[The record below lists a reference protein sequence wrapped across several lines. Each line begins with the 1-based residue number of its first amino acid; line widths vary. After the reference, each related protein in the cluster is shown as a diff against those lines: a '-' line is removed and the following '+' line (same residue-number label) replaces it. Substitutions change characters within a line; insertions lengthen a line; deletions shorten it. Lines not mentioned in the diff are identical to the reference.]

1 MPVSHGKAVRR
12 FPKAGFIELGQR
24 QAWAAVVL
32 LAFCV
37 ALGRLRSPYGQQSVL
52 FMKKS
57 VGILSGLAIA
67 IAVAITAG
75 AWYTG
80 KQLPAELDNALVRS
94 NAELKK
100 ALVSTGGSMS
110 IERVS
115 LEQHFFSSTAQYRL
129 KARDINLGE
138 GEVVNFDVGVTDQI
152 EHGPFPW
159 SRVKA
164 LKLMPVLAVSNS
176 TLQKDDATAP
186 WFAAAGEQAPV
197 SAQTSLGYD
206 GNVVSQIQLAP
217 VKLDEADGNSLD
229 FSGMQLQVSGDQEG
243 KASRFHGQA
252 DRFVMKLV
260 RDDQPPATFELNG
273 LKVGGQLAATAHE
286 AIYVGNVDLALAE
299 TKVTLGPKQQ
309 VLVVKGLEQ
318 NALQTLDGPDTVGGR
333 VEYKVGDITWDGRA
347 VGKAQMAVSIT
358 SVNAPAL
365 QALSTWYQAH
375 LPEFEAAAAA
385 GQPVPEI
392 QMDDVEKARFQ
403 GELQKLLAAKPRV
416 AVENLSF
423 KTANG
428 ESRFDLSMGFAA
440 PASFDLPP
448 DQLSKQLITEVKGK
462 LSLSKPM
469 IGDLATLQAL
479 LDGQTDAQAIAMQ
492 SSQAGEMVGM
502 MALQSGMATVQGD
515 DVVSSL
521 HYADGMVDF
530 NGQKMTVEEFAMLM
544 ASHLAALSPQG

>member
-1 MPVSHGKAVRR
+1 
-12 FPKAGFIELGQR
+12 
-24 QAWAAVVL
+24 
-32 LAFCV
+32 
-37 ALGRLRSPYGQQSVL
+37 
-52 FMKKS
+52 MKKS
-57 VGILSGLAIA
+57 VGILSGLAVA
-67 IAVAITAG
+67 IAVATTAG

-80 KQLPAELDNALVRS
+80 KQLPAELDNALARS
-94 NAELKK
+94 NAELQK
-100 ALVSTGGSMS
+100 ALVTTGGSLR

-129 KARDINLGE
+129 KARDINVGE
-138 GEVVNFDVGVTDQI
+138 GEVINFDVGVTDHI

-164 LKLMPVLAVSNS
+164 LKLVPVMAVSNS
-176 TLQKDDATAP
+176 TLQKDDAVAP
-186 WFAAAGEQAPV
+186 WFDAAGGKVPL
-197 SAQTSLGYD
+197 SAQTSLGYGGCGQPD
-206 GNVVSQIQLAP
+206 STGAAQARQGRRQP
-217 VKLDEADGNSLD
+217 PR
-229 FSGMQLQVSGDQEG
+229 FSGMQLEVSGDKDG
-243 KASRFHGQA
+243 KASKFHGHA
-252 DRFVMKLV
+252 DRLLMKLV
-260 RDDQPPATFELNG
+260 NDDQPPATFELQG
-273 LKVGGQLAATAHE
+273 LKLGGNLAATPYDN
-286 AIYVGNVDLALAE
+286 IYVGNVDLLLAE
-299 TKVTLGPKQQ
+299 AKVTLGPKQQ
-309 VLVVKGLEQ
+309 VLLVKGVEQ
-318 NALQTLDGPDTVGGR
+318 YALQSLETPDTVGGR
-333 VEYKVGDITWDGRA
+333 VEYKVRDISWDGRA

-365 QALSTWYQAH
+365 QALSKWYQSH

-385 GQPVPEI
+385 GQPVPQI
-392 QMDDVEKARFQ
+392 QMDDAEKARFQ
-403 GELQKLLAAKPRV
+403 GDLRQLLAARPKV

-428 ESRFDLSMGFAA
+428 ESRFNLAIDFAA

-448 DQLSKQLITEVKGK
+448 DQLSKQVVTEVKSK

-492 SSQAGEMVGM
+492 SGQAGEMVGM
-502 MALQSGMATVQGD
+502 MAVQSGLATVQGD

-544 ASHLAALSPQG
+544 AAHLAALSPRG